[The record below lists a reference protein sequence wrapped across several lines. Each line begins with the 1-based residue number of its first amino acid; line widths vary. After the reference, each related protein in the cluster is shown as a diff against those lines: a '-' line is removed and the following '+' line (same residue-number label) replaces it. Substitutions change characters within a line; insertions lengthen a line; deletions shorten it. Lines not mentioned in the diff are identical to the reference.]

1 MDTYFKDRVLTGGC
15 DGQVILWK
23 LSDETQLL
31 YNSACLTVDN
41 VHKISEK
48 FFVSTAD
55 NSTIE
60 LWNIAKKAP
69 IFSIPQAHNAPWVC
83 SLVSNAIDIVRRLE

>member
-1 MDTYFKDRVLTGGC
+1 MDTYFKGRVLTGGC

-31 YNSACLTVDN
+31 FKSAGQTVDC
-41 VHKISEK
+41 VHTINDKS
-48 FFVSTAD
+48 FVTSCD

-60 LWNIAKKAP
+60 VWSIAKKTP
-69 IFSIPQAHNAPWVC
+69 VFSLPQVHNSSWIC
-83 SLVSNAIDIVRRLE
+83 SMVSIDITKLQ

>member
-1 MDTYFKDRVLTGGC
+1 MDTYYKGRVLTGGC

-31 YNSACLTVDN
+31 FKSANQTVDC
-41 VHKISEK
+41 VHTINEK
-48 FFVSTAD
+48 SFLSTSD

-60 LWNIAKKAP
+60 VWNVARKSP
-69 IFSIPQAHNAPWVC
+69 VFSLQQTHNSPWIC
-83 SLVSNAIDIVRRLE
+83 SMVKTASANQ